1 MASLKIGQCQ
11 GVDLGAEPPLQA
23 NQRLAEC
30 AAACAMGLCV
40 GATVS
45 QVQRGQYGVQRT
57 EILPGDQ
64 DNLAIETQGGPEKH
78 EVTGWVLLSPL
89 SKEDAGEYEC
99 HTSNSQGQASTSE
112 KITVVDTVH
121 EIPVKKVCN
130 QSHSHS
136 KQ

>member
-1 MASLKIGQCQ
+1 MTEKLQWMPFVNAKLHEPFVKFIYWSLWQLDG
-11 GVDLGAEPPLQA
+11 G
-23 NQRLAEC
+23 
-30 AAACAMGLCV
+30 
-40 GATVS
+40 T

-64 DNLAIETQGGPEKH
+64 DNMAIETQGGPEKH
-78 EVTGWVLLSPL
+78 EVTGWLLLSPR

-99 HTSNSQGQASTSE
+99 HASNSQEQASASE
-112 KITVVDTVH
+112 KIIVFDALH
-121 EIPVKKVCN
+121 EISVKKVCN